1 MAAPHF
7 HPLSVKRVSP
17 EAAGAMAITLAVP
30 SELRGAFAFKPG
42 QFLTLRAVVN
52 GESVRRSYSICSS
65 QQQYAKAGEIEV
77 GVKPVAHGVFSNWAV
92 KLLAGDVLDVMPPEG
107 RFSPRAVALLPIF
120 AESSAEPSA
129 KPSTETPIQAAAL
142 PASTHRVAFAAGSG
156 ITPVLSIIA
165 STLQGEPGS
174 RFTLV
179 YANQK
184 VNTIMFN
191 EALQDLKDRYPA
203 RLTLIH
209 VLSRQA
215 QDVPLLGGRLD
226 AARVAE
232 LLRVLLP
239 VQHIDEAFICGP
251 EGMIDATEAAL
262 LSAGLAKE
270 RIHTERFFSAD
281 PPAPKTS
288 DSRPVSVDRPENS
301 VTTNTIAN
309 YSIRTS
315 EKALFDPQC
324 ALQIVL
330 DGKTH
335 ALSMGAQDKVLDV
348 ALAAGLDL
356 PYACRGGVC
365 CTCRARVL
373 QGEVEMI
380 KNFTLEQWEID
391 KGFVLTCQ
399 ARPLTA
405 EVTVSFDER

>member
-1 MAAPHF
+1 MSTPHF
-7 HPLSVKRVSP
+7 HQLRVKRVLP

-30 SELRGAFAFKPG
+30 PDLQGTFAFKPG
-42 QFLTLRAVVN
+42 QFLTLRATI
-52 GESVRRSYSICSS
+52 GSESQRRSYSICSS
-65 QQQYAKAGEIEV
+65 LRRYETDHEIEV
-77 GVKPVAHGVFSNWAV
+77 GVKPVPGGVFSNWAV
-92 KLLAGDVLDVMPPEG
+92 KLQAGDTLDVMPPEG
-107 RFSPRAVALLPIF
+107 RFTPRGLPERTQPPQARASQKVPEALAPP
-120 AESSAEPSA
+120 ANSSTSCV
-129 KPSTETPIQAAAL
+129 
-142 PASTHRVAFAAGSG
+142 STHRVAFCAGSG
-156 ITPVLSIIA
+156 ITPVLSIIS
-165 STLQGEPGS
+165 STLHTEPDS

-179 YANQK
+179 YANQR

-191 EALQDLKDRYPA
+191 EALQDLKDTYPA

-226 AARVAE
+226 EAKVAE
-232 LLRVLLP
+232 LLKVLLP
-239 VQHIDEAFICGP
+239 VQHIDEAFLCGP
-251 EGMIDATEAAL
+251 EGMIDATEQAL
-262 LSAGLAKE
+262 LAAGLPKE

-281 PPAPKTS
+281 AAGIIQK
-288 DSRPVSVDRPENS
+288 N
-301 VTTNTIAN
+301 TTELIAG
-309 YSIRTS
+309 YSIGTMAT
-315 EKALFDPQC
+315 ALIHPVFS
-324 ALQIVL
+324 LQVVL

-335 ALSMGAQDKVLDV
+335 TMTMGAEDKVLDV

-373 QGEVEMI
+373 HGQVAMA
-380 KNFTLEQWEID
+380 KNFTLEQWEMD